1 MSFFR
6 GFIKEAATNETDMLK
21 EDMKRTDERAEGMAQ
36 YRVSRRRAEQERI
49 IKDNKDWRIFTNE
62 VWISE
67 DEANDYAKR
76 NKFKKN
82 IKWKVVP
89 YDNKYFK

>member
-1 MSFFR
+1 MYC
-6 GFIKEAATNETDMLK
+6 L
-21 EDMKRTDERAEGMAQ
+21 
-36 YRVSRRRAEQERI
+36 I

-67 DEANDYAKR
+67 DEATDYSKR

-82 IKWKVVP
+82 IEWKIVP